1 MQRVFCLGRLTPAP
15 KSFLIFDQTYAQCV
29 ADQCLFRAAFADAV
43 GHGLRFGCFLML
55 CGHGAFSFCN
65 FLATANK
72 GGNVAF
78 FTSGAAFCNP
88 ARSAV
93 ILSWCAGALRHIL
106 HGKITNLFPK
116 RRNGAREITGTA
128 GKNCPPPV
136 FRLILP
142 KVVDD
147 AGILS
152 NRHKVQT

>member
-1 MQRVFCLGRLTPAP
+1 
-15 KSFLIFDQTYAQCV
+15 
-29 ADQCLFRAAFADAV
+29 
-43 GHGLRFGCFLML
+43 ML

-72 GGNVAF
+72 GGNVTF

-93 ILSWCAGALRHIL
+93 ILSWCVGALRHIL

-136 FRLILP
+136 FRLILR
-142 KVVDD
+142 KAVDD
-147 AGILS
+147 PRSYQTDIKRRLERVEKIGHATNRKISAQNRAHKNRKRS
-152 NRHKVQT
+152 NSRYVKK

>member
-1 MQRVFCLGRLTPAP
+1 
-15 KSFLIFDQTYAQCV
+15 
-29 ADQCLFRAAFADAV
+29 
-43 GHGLRFGCFLML
+43 ML

-93 ILSWCAGALRHIL
+93 ILSWCVGALRQIL

-147 AGILS
+147 PRSDQTDMQRRIAGAEKIGHAT
-152 NRHKVQT
+152 NRKISAQNRAHENGKRNNFGYVKK

>member
-1 MQRVFCLGRLTPAP
+1 
-15 KSFLIFDQTYAQCV
+15 
-29 ADQCLFRAAFADAV
+29 
-43 GHGLRFGCFLML
+43 ML
-55 CGHGAFSFCN
+55 CGQGAYSYCN

-72 GGNVAF
+72 GGNVAY

-93 ILSWCAGALRHIL
+93 ILSWCVGALRQIL

-136 FRLILP
+136 FRLILR

-147 AGILS
+147 PGILS
-152 NRHKVQT
+152 NRHKAQARTGGENRACNKPKNKRPKQGA